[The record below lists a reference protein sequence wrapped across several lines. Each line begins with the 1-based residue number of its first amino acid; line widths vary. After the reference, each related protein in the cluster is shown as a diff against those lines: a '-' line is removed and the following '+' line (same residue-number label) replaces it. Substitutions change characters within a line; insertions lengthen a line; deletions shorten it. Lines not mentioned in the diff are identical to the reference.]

1 MQTFFR
7 AAYERRHFVRYCE
20 KVKKS
25 SKMIWIAYNCM
36 RKRIEFGEKMN
47 ELVVRRQQIE
57 RDNIRNK
64 IEVEKENIKPI
75 IIREM
80 ETLSVEKSREK
91 ILEEK
96 QAKNERFR
104 EEIEQRKLE
113 QQALQERGSIDADE
127 MIKNEIE
134 NKKIAKEKL
143 IIEHQKEREIQD
155 KKMQ

>member
-64 IEVEKENIKPI
+64 IKKESVVEPI
-75 IIREM
+75 IVREM

-127 MIKNEIE
+127 IIKNEIE